1 MSRILIADDAPA
13 LRVLLQRCIELGGH
27 EAVVA
32 TDGSE
37 AIDILRGGERID
49 AVVTDHRMPGA
60 SGVEVI
66 TEAHRIDPML
76 PCVIVTA
83 HDDLDVAVEAMH
95 AGADAFL
102 PKPFRPEHLL
112 AVLDRTLERRR
123 MATAWAAVNPVLE
136 TPLQGERSMVLGSR
150 AGRELGLSAEMAI
163 AAGLGAA
170 LRDMCLPVVTQR
182 LLAATALFPGAEEAL
197 RRNHVTA
204 AAALLEGVEGAEMI
218 RLAVLHHHERWDGA
232 GYPDGLAGAQIPIV
246 ARIAAAVDAFEDFA
260 DRDHGWRPTLREAS
274 DHLMTLSGTVID
286 PEVVEALLA
295 ALGGDDRYLEVTGR
309 TGKPSAAA
317 PRRPQLEV
325 RSGSA

>member
-37 AIDILRGGERID
+37 AIEILHSGQRID

-66 TEAHRIDPML
+66 TEAHRIDPLL

-83 HDDLDVAVEAMH
+83 HDDLDLAVEAMR

-123 MATAWAAVNPVLE
+123 QATAWAAVPAEASPLDGDRATVLA
-136 TPLQGERSMVLGSR
+136 TRIAHQ
-150 AGRELGLSAEMAI
+150 LGLSDADVV
-163 AAGLGAA
+163 AAGMGAA
-170 LRDMCLPVVTQR
+170 LRDIGETAVSVR
-182 LLAATALFPGAEEAL
+182 LLAATESFPA
-197 RRNHVTA
+197 
-204 AAALLEGVEGAEMI
+204 
-218 RLAVLHHHERWDGA
+218 
-232 GYPDGLAGAQIPIV
+232 
-246 ARIAAAVDAFEDFA
+246 
-260 DRDHGWRPTLREAS
+260 
-274 DHLMTLSGTVID
+274 
-286 PEVVEALLA
+286 
-295 ALGGDDRYLEVTGR
+295 
-309 TGKPSAAA
+309 
-317 PRRPQLEV
+317 
-325 RSGSA
+325 

>member
-37 AIDILRGGERID
+37 AIAILRGGQRID

-83 HDDLDVAVEAMH
+83 HDDLDVAVAAMH

-123 MATAWAAVNPVLE
+123 LATAWAAVSPDVS
-136 TPLQGERSMVLGSR
+136 TPLDGERAMVLGAR
-150 AGRELGLSAEMAI
+150 TARELGLPPETAV
-163 AAGLGAA
+163 AAGMGAA
-170 LRDMCLPVVTQR
+170 LRDVCLPAISRR
-182 LLAATALFPGAEEAL
+182 LLAVTALVPDAEDTL
-197 RRNHVTA
+197 RRNHVA
-204 AAALLEGVEGAEMI
+204 AAASFLEGIPGAETI
-218 RLAVLHHHERWDGA
+218 RLAVLHHHERWDGS
-232 GYPDGLAGAQIPIV
+232 GYPDGLSGATIPIV
-246 ARIAAAVDAFEDFA
+246 ARIAAAVDAFEELAERA
-260 DRDHGWRPTLREAS
+260 DTGRAPTLGEAS
-274 DHLMTLSGTVID
+274 ETLASLGGTALD
-286 PEVVEALLA
+286 PAVVDALLT
-295 ALGGDDRYLEVTGR
+295 ALRGDSRYLEVTGR
-309 TGKPSAAA
+309 PGQPRAT
-317 PRRPQLEV
+317 RRPTLEV
-325 RSGSA
+325 RNSPV

>member
-32 TDGSE
+32 TDGAE
-37 AIDILRGGERID
+37 AIAILRGQQRVD

-66 TEAHRIDPML
+66 QEAHRIDPML

-123 MATAWAAVNPVLE
+123 LATAWAAVQPDLGS
-136 TPLQGERSMVLGSR
+136 PLDGERAMTLG
-150 AGRELGLSAEMAI
+150 AATARELGLSADLAA
-163 AAGLGAA
+163 AAGMGAA
-170 LRDMCLPVVTQR
+170 LRDVCMAAISRR
-182 LLAATALFPGAEEAL
+182 LLMAASSTPGADEVV
-197 RRNHVTA
+197 RRNHAIA
-204 AAALLEGVEGAEMI
+204 AAALLQGVPGSESV
-218 RLAVLHHHERWDGA
+218 RLAILHHHERYDGK
-232 GYPDGLAGAQIPIV
+232 GYPDGIAGEQIPIV
-246 ARIAAAVDAFEDFA
+246 ARISAAVDAFEEFA
-260 DRDHGWRPTLREAS
+260 DSADPDRRPTLREAS
-274 DHLMTLSGTVID
+274 DALHALGGTVLD
-286 PEVVEALLA
+286 PRVVEALIT
-295 ALGGDDRYLEVTGR
+295 ALGGDPRYVEVTGR
-309 TGKPSAAA
+309 SGVHQAASRPS
-317 PRRPQLEV
+317 LDV
-325 RSGSA
+325 RKTTV